1 MFAATVRTAVAA
13 PSPPPPAP
21 SSPPP
26 PFPPANA
33 QIAAAERASGPATC
47 DAAGE
52 IRRRAA
58 RDELTRDRASVV
70 RYDPANATP
79 DLCGSRRPACGS
91 AAAASNAFGPDDSN
105 ASNGFS
111 NVSNASSALAARDV
125 VFVLDA
131 SAAVGGDAFRRAS
144 LEALLTQFCASHDG
158 AKHRA
163 GVILYPAPAGQSRG
177 SCGAYQVAVPLARYT
192 TEEWFD
198 KVDGLRARTLE
209 GGDLNFDDASTR
221 REYAPLA
228 EALDGARVELET
240 AGEAAAGSSSSS
252 PRDKLVVIVSA
263 GVPTPA
269 MRDEACGEGAS
280 DKAVSMTRDWPFRR
294 AWSDGGVVNAC
305 TYAWKYVPAAA
316 QRLKMVEG
324 VRIAAVNVAGG
335 RTTARGADE
344 TSSSS
349 AEDEEDASSS
359 FFGGGGAV
367 VSARESTF
375 GSAGAAFLQGAPWPG
390 ACDADGTC
398 AIAAQYGGE
407 LGRWVYDGPEEGEE
421 AEEEEEEEEESSA
434 SSSSS
439 SSLGSDARPRRAAG
453 LGRRPLRG
461 GARSSLPVPASVA
474 KSLKGRP
481 LTTAEAREVVD
492 ALARRRSLASLGARP
507 RDGGSDFVGSDF
519 VESDD
524 ASSAASSSSSSSP
537 PSAVDLSLIFRYVPG
552 ERKTCEWSL
561 HPKEEDSSDS
571 SNGPSNGRQIVSSPV
586 SAHLVTARSA
596 FGGDAA
602 TASEAYPSDVAGAHG
617 RVTGAEGGT
626 DARLNAFHG
635 GDGAVRGDASRES
648 ATDAVASVMCE
659 APEEGGAAGASSAGV
674 CASDVADAPG
684 AAAAAQCAA
693 TDAASSREDAA
704 ECLRGLVYAFCADV
718 GEAAEAEASGDA
730 RTPPSSSSSSCFY
743 DGRLLEA
750 ASVPEE
756 APRNAFWGAFAC
768 NRVCAVDQ
776 SEGSSTAASGSSTAA
791 SGSSTA
797 VEATT
802 RVEAEVRCLP
812 GSARCE
818 LGAIRRFAAG
828 EAADARRRDP
838 EGIRAEVWASE
849 DFLGANRGAVLEEAP
864 AHVTADSLHG
874 WGVNP
879 YLRGGG
885 RR

>member
-1 MFAATVRTAVAA
+1 
-13 PSPPPPAP
+13 
-21 SSPPP
+21 
-26 PFPPANA
+26 
-33 QIAAAERASGPATC
+33 
-47 DAAGE
+47 
-52 IRRRAA
+52 
-58 RDELTRDRASVV
+58 
-70 RYDPANATP
+70 
-79 DLCGSRRPACGS
+79 
-91 AAAASNAFGPDDSN
+91 
-105 ASNGFS
+105 
-111 NVSNASSALAARDV
+111 
-125 VFVLDA
+125 
-131 SAAVGGDAFRRAS
+131 
-144 LEALLTQFCASHDG
+144 
-158 AKHRA
+158 
-163 GVILYPAPAGQSRG
+163 
-177 SCGAYQVAVPLARYT
+177 
-192 TEEWFD
+192 
-198 KVDGLRARTLE
+198 
-209 GGDLNFDDASTR
+209 
-221 REYAPLA
+221 
-228 EALDGARVELET
+228 
-240 AGEAAAGSSSSS
+240 
-252 PRDKLVVIVSA
+252 
-263 GVPTPA
+263 
-269 MRDEACGEGAS
+269 
-280 DKAVSMTRDWPFRR
+280 
-294 AWSDGGVVNAC
+294 
-305 TYAWKYVPAAA
+305 
-316 QRLKMVEG
+316 
-324 VRIAAVNVAGG
+324 
-335 RTTARGADE
+335 
-344 TSSSS
+344 
-349 AEDEEDASSS
+349 
-359 FFGGGGAV
+359 
-367 VSARESTF
+367 
-375 GSAGAAFLQGAPWPG
+375 
-390 ACDADGTC
+390 
-398 AIAAQYGGE
+398 
-407 LGRWVYDGPEEGEE
+407 
-421 AEEEEEEEEESSA
+421 
-434 SSSSS
+434 
-439 SSLGSDARPRRAAG
+439 
-453 LGRRPLRG
+453 
-461 GARSSLPVPASVA
+461 VA

-659 APEEGGAAGASSAGV
+659 APEEGFRAGASSSSSGV

-718 GEAAEAEASGDA
+718 GEAAEAEAEAEASGDA

-797 VEATT
+797 
-802 RVEAEVRCLP
+802 
-812 GSARCE
+812 
-818 LGAIRRFAAG
+818 
-828 EAADARRRDP
+828 
-838 EGIRAEVWASE
+838 E